1 MLSSIAFVS
10 AHTQGR
16 VACIRLS
23 LGKKLSP
30 REASSSGNTLWY
42 LYLSINEWE
51 KRKSQSKYDRDSM
64 GRNLHRKAH
73 YMKGKAEKNKITFK
87 SHRKFDFINKQRK
100 KIEADNLA
108 PDQPQCFYNE
118 L

>member
-1 MLSSIAFVS
+1 
-10 AHTQGR
+10 
-16 VACIRLS
+16 
-23 LGKKLSP
+23 
-30 REASSSGNTLWY
+30 
-42 LYLSINEWE
+42 
-51 KRKSQSKYDRDSM
+51 M